1 MFCVRAGATATFCF
15 SIFAVTGVHAD
26 DGASALTSRANSRAT
41 PAYAFGVQILSTAQS
56 NPLVLQVSM
65 IDITATS
72 EPQDS
77 QWGEA
82 RAAIDTYLATC
93 RAQSRPEY
101 TTRATP
107 PTTEGL
113 MLASLQR
120 LR

>member
-1 MFCVRAGATATFCF
+1 MFCVRAGATATLCF
-15 SIFAVTGVHAD
+15 YFFAVTGVHAD
-26 DGASALTSRANSRAT
+26 DGASVLISNANSRPT
-41 PAYAFGVQILSTAQS
+41 PAYAFGAQILATRQDD
-56 NPLVLQVSM
+56 PLVVQVPT
-65 IDITATS
+65 IVTALS
-72 EPQDS
+72 SQPQDS

-82 RAAIDTYLATC
+82 RAAIDAYLATC

-113 MLASLQR
+113 MVASVQR